1 MISRDPFISPPVGGP
16 GGEMIVNE
24 NPIAAVGRG
33 IAINPGKD
41 KHCGRPREMRII

>member
-1 MISRDPFISPPVGGP
+1 MISREPFISPSMGGP

-24 NPIAAVGRG
+24 NPTAAVGRG

-41 KHCGRPREMRII
+41 KHCGRPEKMCI